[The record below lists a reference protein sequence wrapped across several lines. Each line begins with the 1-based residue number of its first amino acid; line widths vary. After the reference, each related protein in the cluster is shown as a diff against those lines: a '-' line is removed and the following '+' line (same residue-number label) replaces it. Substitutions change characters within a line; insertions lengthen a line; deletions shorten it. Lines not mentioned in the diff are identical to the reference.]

1 MSPLAKE
8 SPYIYPE
15 HPKLKS
21 KAPQVVGRPNYLV
34 LNRPKWV
41 ENNQDFE
48 YRKGQSLFHFC

>member
-21 KAPQVVGRPNYLV
+21 KAPQVVGRPNLSCIKQAEV
-34 LNRPKWV
+34 G
-41 ENNQDFE
+41 
-48 YRKGQSLFHFC
+48 RK